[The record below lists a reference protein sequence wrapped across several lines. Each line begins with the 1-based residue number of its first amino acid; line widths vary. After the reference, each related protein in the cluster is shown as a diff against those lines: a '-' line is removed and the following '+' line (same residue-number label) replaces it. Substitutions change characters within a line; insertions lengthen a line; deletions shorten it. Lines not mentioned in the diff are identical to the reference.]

1 MHDFVKVH
9 IVDNPVRVIL
19 SGCETAVENL
29 FVFVK
34 KCLFSDVFKI
44 EIRVQDTSEMLNF
57 IDYFNNSNY

>member
-19 SGCETAVENL
+19 SGCETVVENL

-34 KCLFSDVFKI
+34 KCLFSEVFKI

>member
-34 KCLFSDVFKI
+34 KCLFSKVFKI